1 VGSPTNAILALK
13 RFSMNS
19 MRVYP
24 LFAQTMTL
32 RFTPY
37 SGAHTLRRATLLSG
51 APSLPVAAPVA
62 QRADHVLDA

>member
-1 VGSPTNAILALK
+1 MLLAAAGLPGTIVGSPTNAILALK
-13 RFSMNS
+13 RFSVNS

-37 SGAHTLRRATLLSG
+37 SGAHSSDAAFRRL
-51 APSLPVAAPVA
+51 
-62 QRADHVLDA
+62 